1 FANHDDSQLQVE
13 VYVNPRQEPEKER
26 AGEFA
31 GHLRSALPEVATI
44 FVFAQTLGSAPG
56 VPLHFTREPLWT
68 DVPRDFFYRTKA
80 GALRV
85 SGGSFFQ
92 VNRFLVEELVGIVGR
107 GRSGDLAL
115 DLYAGVGLFSVALA
129 ASFHH
134 IVAVESSQG
143 SAADLTH
150 NSPRNVKAVRS

>member
-1 FANHDDSQLQVE
+1 QCPISSPLLNRAIAALRELGRARQVPDSVREVELFANHDDSQLQVE

-107 GRSGDLAL
+107 G
-115 DLYAGVGLFSVALA
+115 
-129 ASFHH
+129 
-134 IVAVESSQG
+134 
-143 SAADLTH
+143 
-150 NSPRNVKAVRS
+150 